1 MHNFF
6 FYLILGILVF
16 DFLLERWLEY
26 LNTRAWSPEL
36 PKVLAGIYDAEK
48 YRLSQEYYLANLRF
62 GVISS
67 SFSFLL
73 MVIMIL
79 SGGFAYVDAL
89 VRQVSSNEIVT
100 ALLFFGVL
108 GLGYD
113 LLTLPFQWY
122 DTFVIEERFGFN
134 KTTPRTFILDKLKGW
149 LVVALLGGLLLA
161 AVVWFYQ
168 LTGKHFWL
176 WAWGLFALFTLFL
189 TMFYSSLIV
198 PLFNKQTPLEEGLLK
213 EKIKALCEKAGFVLQ
228 NVYVIDGSRRSTK
241 ANAYFSGLGRKK
253 RIVLYDTLI
262 HDLSPGEITAV
273 LAHEIGHYKK
283 KHTLTGLILSVL
295 ETGLILW
302 LLSLFVDNAALSAAL
317 GASQPSFHLGLIAFA
332 LIFSPV
338 STLLGLA
345 TGILSRKNEFAA
357 DAFAA
362 EYSEADQLSSALIR
376 LSVKNLSNLT
386 PHPLYVFFHY
396 SHPPLLER
404 LKALEKYRKTG
415 QSAGKA

>member
-1 MHNFF
+1 MHNIY
-6 FYLILGILVF
+6 FYAILGILVF
-16 DFLLERWLEY
+16 DFLLERGLEY
-26 LNTRAWSPEL
+26 LNTKAWSPGL
-36 PKVLAGIYDAEK
+36 PDILKGIYDAEK

-62 GVISS
+62 GIITST
-67 SFSFLL
+67 FSFLVMIA
-73 MVIMIL
+73 MVV
-79 SGGFAYVDAL
+79 SGGFAAVDDL
-89 VRQVSSNEIVT
+89 VGQVTDNEILK
-100 ALLFFGVL
+100 ALLFFGIL
-108 GLGYD
+108 GGAYD

-122 DTFVIEERFGFN
+122 DTFVIEERYGFN

-149 LVVALLGGLLLA
+149 LLTALLGGLLLA
-161 AVVWFYQ
+161 AMVWFYQ

-189 TMFYSSLIV
+189 TMFYSTLIV
-198 PLFNKQTPLEEGLLK
+198 PLFNKQTPLEEGELK
-213 EKIKALCEKAGFVLQ
+213 DKIRALCERAGFVLD

-262 HDLSPGEITAV
+262 QDLEPDEIVAV

-283 KHTLTGLILSVL
+283 KHTLTGLFLSIL

-302 LLSLFVDNAALSAAL
+302 VLSLFVDNPQLSAAL
-317 GASQPSFHLGLIAFA
+317 GAEHPSFHLGLIAFA

-345 TGILSRKNEFAA
+345 TGILSRKNEYAA

-362 EYSEADQLSSALIR
+362 QYSDAEKLASALIR

-396 SHPPLLER
+396 SHPPLLDR
-404 LKALEKYRKTG
+404 LRALGIRELPRRMEEEK
-415 QSAGKA
+415 

>member
-1 MHNFF
+1 MHNIF
-6 FYLILGILVF
+6 FYVILGILLF

-26 LNTRAWSPEL
+26 LNTKAWSPVL
-36 PKVLAGIYDAEK
+36 PEMLRGIYDPEK

-73 MVIMIL
+73 MVVMIL
-79 SGGFAYVDAL
+79 TGGFAWVDHLA
-89 VRQVSSNEIVT
+89 RQVSGNEIIV
-100 ALLFFGVL
+100 ALLFFGIL
-108 GLGYD
+108 GLAYD
-113 LLTLPFQWY
+113 VLTIPFQWY
-122 DTFVIEERFGFN
+122 DTFVIEEKFGFN

-149 LVVALLGGLLLA
+149 LVAALLGGVLLA
-161 AVVWFYQ
+161 AMVWFYQ
-168 LTGKHFWL
+168 LTGKYFWL
-176 WAWGLFALFTLFL
+176 WAWALFALFTLFL

-198 PLFNKQTPLEEGLLK
+198 PLFNKQTPLEEGPLK
-213 EKIKALCEKAGFVLQ
+213 EMIRELCERAGFVLQ
-228 NVYVIDGSRRSTK
+228 NVYVIDGSKRSTK
-241 ANAYFSGLGRKK
+241 ANAYFSGLGKKK

-262 HDLSPGEITAV
+262 QDLSPEEIVAV

-283 KHTLTGLILSVL
+283 KHTLLGLLLSVL

-302 LLSLFVDNAALSAAL
+302 LLSLFVDNPQLSAAL
-317 GASQPSFHLGLIAFA
+317 GASQPSFHLGLLAFV

-362 EYSEADQLSSALIR
+362 EHSDGSKLASALIQ

-404 LKALEKYRKTG
+404 LKALEKYRKEEDP
-415 QSAGKA
+415 AGKE

>member
-1 MHNFF
+1 MHNIF
-6 FYLILGILVF
+6 FYVILGILLF

-26 LNTRAWSPEL
+26 LNTKAWSPVL
-36 PKVLAGIYDAEK
+36 PEALRGIYDPEK

-67 SFSFLL
+67 SFTFLL
-73 MVIMIL
+73 MGVMIL
-79 SGGFAYVDAL
+79 TGGFAWVDQIA
-89 VRQVSSNEIVT
+89 RQVSSNEIIV
-100 ALLFFGVL
+100 ALLFFGIL
-108 GLGYD
+108 GLAWD
-113 LLTLPFQWY
+113 VLTIPFQWY
-122 DTFVIEERFGFN
+122 DTFVIEEKFGFN

-149 LVVALLGGLLLA
+149 LVAVLLGGVLLA
-161 AVVWFYQ
+161 AMVWFYQ
-168 LTGKHFWL
+168 LTGKYFWL
-176 WAWGLFALFTLFL
+176 WAWALFTLFTLFL

-198 PLFNKQTPLEEGLLK
+198 PLFNKQTPLEEGPLK
-213 EKIKALCEKAGFVLQ
+213 EKIRELCERAGFVLQ
-228 NVYVIDGSRRSTK
+228 NVYVIDGSKRSTK
-241 ANAYFSGLGRKK
+241 ANAYFSGLGKKK

-262 HDLSPGEITAV
+262 QDLSPEEIVAV

-283 KHTLTGLILSVL
+283 KHTLLGLLLSVL

-302 LLSLFVDNAALSAAL
+302 LLSLFVDNPQLSAAL
-317 GASQPSFHLGLIAFA
+317 GASQPSFHLGLLAFV

-345 TGILSRKNEFAA
+345 TGMLSRKNEFAA

-362 EYSEADQLSSALIR
+362 EHSDGSKLASALIR

-404 LKALEKYRKTG
+404 LKALEKYRKERDT
-415 QSAGKA
+415 AGKE

>member
-1 MHNFF
+1 MHNIF
-6 FYLILGILVF
+6 FYVILGILLF

-26 LNTRAWSPEL
+26 LNTKAWSPVL
-36 PKVLAGIYDAEK
+36 PEMLRGIYDPEK

-67 SFSFLL
+67 SFTFLL
-73 MVIMIL
+73 MGVMVVT
-79 SGGFAYVDAL
+79 GGFAWVDQLA
-89 VRQVSSNEIVT
+89 RQVSGNEIIV
-100 ALLFFGVL
+100 ALLFFGIL
-108 GLGYD
+108 GLAYD
-113 LLTLPFQWY
+113 VLTIPFQWY
-122 DTFVIEERFGFN
+122 DTFVIEEKFGFN

-149 LVVALLGGLLLA
+149 LVAALLGGVLLA
-161 AVVWFYQ
+161 AMVWFYQ
-168 LTGKHFWL
+168 LTGKYFWL
-176 WAWGLFALFTLFL
+176 WAWALFALFTLFL

-198 PLFNKQTPLEEGLLK
+198 PLFNKQTPLEEGPLK
-213 EKIKALCEKAGFVLQ
+213 EKIRELCERAGFVLQ
-228 NVYVIDGSRRSTK
+228 NVYVIDGSKRSTK
-241 ANAYFSGLGRKK
+241 ANAYFSGLGKKK

-262 HDLSPGEITAV
+262 QDLSPEEIVAV

-283 KHTLTGLILSVL
+283 KHTLLGLLLSVL

-302 LLSLFVDNAALSAAL
+302 LLSLFVDNPQLSAAL
-317 GASQPSFHLGLIAFA
+317 GASQPSFHLGLLAFV

-362 EYSEADQLSSALIR
+362 EHSDGSKLASALIQ

-404 LKALEKYRKTG
+404 LKALEKYRKEEDP
-415 QSAGKA
+415 AGKE

>member
-1 MHNFF
+1 MHNIY
-6 FYLILGILVF
+6 FYVITGILVF

-36 PKVLAGIYDAEK
+36 PEVLRGIYDPGK

-62 GVISS
+62 GVVSS
-67 SFSFLL
+67 VFSFLL
-73 MVIMIL
+73 IMAMIF
-79 SGGFAYVDAL
+79 SGGFARADQL
-89 VRQVSSNEIVT
+89 VRQAGGNEVVT

-108 GLGYD
+108 GLAYD

-134 KTTPRTFILDKLKGW
+134 KTTPRTFVLDKLKGW
-149 LVVALLGGLLLA
+149 LLTALLGGLLLA
-161 AVVWFYQ
+161 AMVWFYQ
-168 LTGKHFWL
+168 ITGRSFWL

-189 TMFYSSLIV
+189 TMFYSTLIV
-198 PLFNKQTPLEEGLLK
+198 PLFNRQTPLEEGELK
-213 EKIKALCEKAGFVLQ
+213 EKIRALCTRAGFVLD

-262 HDLSPGEITAV
+262 HDLEPDEIVAV

-283 KHTLTGLILSVL
+283 KHTLTGLVLSIL

-302 LLSLFVDNAALSAAL
+302 LLSLFVDDPQLSAAL
-317 GASQPSFHLGLIAFA
+317 GAARPSFHLGLIAFA

-338 STLLGLA
+338 STLLGLFTA
-345 TGILSRKNEFAA
+345 ALSRKNEFAA

-362 EYSEADQLSSALIR
+362 KYANAGKLASALIR

-404 LKALEKYRKTG
+404 LRALGITRPPAPADRGE
-415 QSAGKA
+415 